1 MSRRTS
7 YLSSLSSVLAAVAL
21 TLTGGCSGTLE
32 DAMDNVLPSSEPKY
46 KSSKRTSP
54 LEIPPDLSSASIG
67 DSYPVPEN
75 PRDGGT
81 TYSEYA
87 TGGNRT
93 VSIQNSVLPQ
103 LDNVRM
109 ERSGDERWLVVN
121 ATPDQVWPRARD
133 FWLEQGFLI
142 QMEDPRVGIMETD
155 WAEQRDQFKGG
166 LLSFMRL
173 SKALYSAATRH
184 KFRTRLERGSE
195 PGTTE
200 VFISHRGAEEVL
212 PQDRTK
218 PIGSDVE
225 MPKVWQPSP
234 ANPELEA
241 EMLQRMLVAFGM
253 EEERAGQVVL
263 QTPDTRDR
271 ARLVQNENGG
281 RSLSLDENFSRA
293 WRRTGLALDRVGFTV
308 QDRDRSRGLYFV
320 RYVDPEI
327 DVSGE
332 KKEGFFS
339 KLKFWGDESRD
350 TSKDEYLISVAGG
363 GDGGNTTEVMVLNRE
378 GQPEKSDTADR
389 ILSLLH
395 EQLK

>member
-1 MSRRTS
+1 M
-7 YLSSLSSVLAAVAL
+7 
-21 TLTGGCSGTLE
+21 
-32 DAMDNVLPSSEPKY
+32 
-46 KSSKRTSP
+46 
-54 LEIPPDLSSASIG
+54 
-67 DSYPVPEN
+67 
-75 PRDGGT
+75 
-81 TYSEYA
+81 
-87 TGGNRT
+87 
-93 VSIQNSVLPQ
+93 
-103 LDNVRM
+103 
-109 ERSGDERWLVVN
+109 W
-121 ATPDQVWPRARD
+121 
-133 FWLEQGFLI
+133 
-142 QMEDPRVGIMETD
+142 
-155 WAEQRDQFKGG
+155 
-166 LLSFMRL
+166 
-173 SKALYSAATRH
+173 
-184 KFRTRLERGSE
+184 
-195 PGTTE
+195 
-200 VFISHRGAEEVL
+200 
-212 PQDRTK
+212 
-218 PIGSDVE
+218 
-225 MPKVWQPSP
+225 
-234 ANPELEA
+234 
-241 EMLQRMLVAFGM
+241 
-253 EEERAGQVVL
+253 AGQVVL